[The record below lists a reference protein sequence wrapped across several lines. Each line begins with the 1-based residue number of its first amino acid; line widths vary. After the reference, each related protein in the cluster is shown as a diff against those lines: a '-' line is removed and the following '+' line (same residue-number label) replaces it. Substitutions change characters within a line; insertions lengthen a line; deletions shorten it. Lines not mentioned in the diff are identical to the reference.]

1 MACSRGLST
10 SFKRQRPQARES
22 GSLVTFLR
30 DLLTVGCSPRPFV
43 LYFFCESE
51 VDYHS
56 FNHCAVLSYWSA
68 SYDLVIKRYAN
79 TIAASFYGHTHK
91 DEFQLSFSAKSEPI
105 NVVRPS
111 SPFDLQLSC

>member
-1 MACSRGLST
+1 MLAWLVDELQKAETAGERVWILGHIPPGSADSRLLAST
-10 SFKRQRPQARES
+10 LF
-22 GSLVTFLR
+22 T
-30 DLLTVGCSPRPFV
+30 
-43 LYFFCESE
+43 CESE